1 MSTRQIE
8 KHLHA
13 NMTDRKRDIMVA
25 NFLGGLAW
33 GLGTVIGATVIVAI
47 LFAVL
52 KPLNFLPGIDT
63 ILEQMSSIR
72 K

>member
-1 MSTRQIE
+1 
-8 KHLHA
+8 
-13 NMTDRKRDIMVA
+13 MTDRKRDIMVA